1 MDEFK
6 LLNEAGLLNYFS
18 FNLDGNAKFQS
29 SNNLVLVSLFE
40 NFFVYEDYLF
50 IKLKR
55 TPKLIVFKC
64 DYGSS
69 FAVFKSIIKLKND
82 SPISNFCFIDIN
94 NVFFTQISN
103 ANENPVKTIYTFNFE
118 KIQVKFIKEL
128 SLNNLSIDKKSKD
141 CLRINEKVDNL
152 FFGFL
157 SINNEL
163 YLIYKLKD
171 EISFNTV
178 LILDFKIEITDIFY
192 SKMFNYLDG
201 IFYLVIIF
209 CKDSIYYKLLKFKTF
224 NLENMI
230 ELLKKKWTKLY
241 SIQKFLS
248 SYIHCIFHNHSNN
261 LRDYKFSILI
271 FENGEKM
278 FIYSID
284 KNYYFPNANSE
295 EFISIFK
302 EKEYIRDL
310 NLKGKIKTNSIISL
324 NYYNYTIFLAFP
336 DKIIEINTHHAR
348 DTIIYDKF
356 SMRII
361 SAKCVI
367 LDSYDKKNSNFS
379 NKNNYLILSEN
390 KMHIIKIKRLNTT
403 THFLSSTD
411 AFKFRADN
419 IEHRRTGTIMN
430 LISAKFP
437 TSTKSASSEATLYE
451 PDVFKI
457 GSSSDRN
464 EKDEK
469 TILCSNCIRK
479 AKFRCNLCKNF
490 FSCSAPSIHE
500 IEWKNHVKNCP
511 KVIENN
517 NDVNSNDNTDNKN
530 NNTDNTTNKTN
541 VNINV
546 NNNNENKEDAPH
558 SLSPRKKHSISLG
571 KNKIIKEL
579 GKFKEEAKFNLI
591 KYKNIFTS
599 DRNNIFTALKK
610 HAYINALRYCSNLV
624 KKNINNLLDFISK
637 RKIINFSSIE
647 KISKFRI
654 EEFINSYLYYE
665 EYFSNILLNIHIY
678 ILIKSKDKVFRI
690 LNRLIREMETYNY
703 SRVTEHIILTLGEQE
718 NPKNKALRKK
728 CEEIYFRT
736 LKTYICIAKYAF
748 SLKDYHLYEEYV
760 LSFVQ
765 KIQLVFKGNKH
776 IIFNTYL
783 LLGNLYLGTG
793 KLKKA
798 HILYEE
804 IIHKSSSSTR
814 DFKLLD
820 ILICANYNSGLI
832 FYLINKCDL
841 AKQRL
846 ESALKMK
853 RDSIK
858 EKYDISLCEIYET
871 LAEIEIESKCFSS
884 AFSYLEKASEIL
896 DSININDSIE
906 KKTIESK
913 SEIEKYHSIKK
924 KISILSEFIEQK
936 NYENINTISSESQNN
951 TIHINNNQNSSNIHK
966 VNSLLSSNNF
976 NSANSTLK
984 RRTKIDDAEDDKLL
998 ADFLNTDYE
1007 PQIIREANTEELKN
1021 FYLFISSL
1029 SEKQIKHLNSDQPKN
1044 YEQSKK
1050 LPIVFTKEFKDSLN
1064 HKQRYHFTQLRLTNL
1079 SRMRVLRNYNKKIKI
1094 KNLNYNALYKQ
1105 EKQPIINVINSNY
1118 ETKKI
1123 LKNWESDKVEPIK
1136 NKKDTS
1142 EWENIKK
1149 EKPEVEKKIE
1159 IVNLPKKEELN
1170 KKEIEKLSNEILGR
1184 ELIDYDKFKMYVLY
1198 FFKENYPERLNS
1210 IDNDFFLLLTR
1221 EMEKENL
1228 KKIILNPETLN
1239 DILDTYLV
1247 YKEENIQQIQEEER
1261 IREEERKQKEEE
1273 KEEEEEGKLNRLVTI
1288 KRITFDGL

>member
-1 MDEFK
+1 
-6 LLNEAGLLNYFS
+6 
-18 FNLDGNAKFQS
+18 
-29 SNNLVLVSLFE
+29 
-40 NFFVYEDYLF
+40 
-50 IKLKR
+50 
-55 TPKLIVFKC
+55 
-64 DYGSS
+64 
-69 FAVFKSIIKLKND
+69 
-82 SPISNFCFIDIN
+82 
-94 NVFFTQISN
+94 
-103 ANENPVKTIYTFNFE
+103 
-118 KIQVKFIKEL
+118 
-128 SLNNLSIDKKSKD
+128 
-141 CLRINEKVDNL
+141 
-152 FFGFL
+152 
-157 SINNEL
+157 
-163 YLIYKLKD
+163 
-171 EISFNTV
+171 
-178 LILDFKIEITDIFY
+178 
-192 SKMFNYLDG
+192 
-201 IFYLVIIF
+201 
-209 CKDSIYYKLLKFKTF
+209 
-224 NLENMI
+224 
-230 ELLKKKWTKLY
+230 
-241 SIQKFLS
+241 
-248 SYIHCIFHNHSNN
+248 
-261 LRDYKFSILI
+261 
-271 FENGEKM
+271 
-278 FIYSID
+278 
-284 KNYYFPNANSE
+284 
-295 EFISIFK
+295 
-302 EKEYIRDL
+302 
-310 NLKGKIKTNSIISL
+310 
-324 NYYNYTIFLAFP
+324 
-336 DKIIEINTHHAR
+336 
-348 DTIIYDKF
+348 
-356 SMRII
+356 
-361 SAKCVI
+361 
-367 LDSYDKKNSNFS
+367 
-379 NKNNYLILSEN
+379 
-390 KMHIIKIKRLNTT
+390 
-403 THFLSSTD
+403 
-411 AFKFRADN
+411 
-419 IEHRRTGTIMN
+419 
-430 LISAKFP
+430 
-437 TSTKSASSEATLYE
+437 
-451 PDVFKI
+451 
-457 GSSSDRN
+457 
-464 EKDEK
+464 
-469 TILCSNCIRK
+469 
-479 AKFRCNLCKNF
+479 
-490 FSCSAPSIHE
+490 
-500 IEWKNHVKNCP
+500 
-511 KVIENN
+511 
-517 NDVNSNDNTDNKN
+517 
-530 NNTDNTTNKTN
+530 
-541 VNINV
+541 
-546 NNNNENKEDAPH
+546 
-558 SLSPRKKHSISLG
+558 
-571 KNKIIKEL
+571 
-579 GKFKEEAKFNLI
+579 
-591 KYKNIFTS
+591 
-599 DRNNIFTALKK
+599 
-610 HAYINALRYCSNLV
+610 
-624 KKNINNLLDFISK
+624 
-637 RKIINFSSIE
+637 
-647 KISKFRI
+647 
-654 EEFINSYLYYE
+654 
-665 EYFSNILLNIHIY
+665 
-678 ILIKSKDKVFRI
+678 
-690 LNRLIREMETYNY
+690 METYNY

-793 KLKKA
+793 RLKKA

-1273 KEEEEEGKLNRLVTI
+1273 KEEEEEGKLQRLVTI